1 MNEQLYGRQNLSGK
15 WKLRWADGQ
24 RGSAKLNHLLE
35 TDEDKWMETNVP
47 GEIHEELIKK
57 GLLLEPTEGLNA
69 LSGRWV
75 EECLWSYRT
84 TFMAND
90 EAIGSHS
97 WLYFEGLDYHAKI
110 YLNEELIG
118 EHENFFFPCRIS
130 VAGKLRKE
138 NLLVVVIDSGLFG
151 VAEKSVKGYFEN
163 SADHALHKRI
173 WLRKPQCSFGWD
185 WSTRY
190 VNVGIHKP
198 VSLEWATKARFD
210 EAVILSS
217 INEAMDE
224 GTINLRV
231 FVEGLSELPCKGKLN
246 IQISGNEKSHTFDV
260 EITKG
265 MQRIEAECRID
276 APQLW
281 WPAGH
286 GEQTLYEVTVQLWV
300 VDSKIGE
307 HCKRIG
313 FRKLKIN
320 QDPHPSGGKYFYIE
334 VNGRPTFAK
343 GANFVPADMIFS
355 RADRPRYETL
365 LDRALEANF
374 NFLRVWGGG
383 LYETDDFY
391 ELCDEKGIMVW
402 QDFIFACGAYPTTDA
417 AFMSSVKKEAVYNVR
432 RLAHHPSL
440 VMYCGNNENE
450 WHTFNRENGVLYPDY
465 ALYHHILPRI
475 VQEEDPGRYYQPSS
489 PFSPDHQF
497 PNANLVGDQHP
508 WTVGFKNTDFREY
521 REMIC
526 RFPNEGGILGPT
538 SLQTMNACLTEG
550 QRQVQSFAWQ
560 FHDNGVDSWFPLSA
574 PDRQIREWI
583 GREPRMMSIEE
594 FVYYGGLIQ
603 GEGFKEYIDN
613 FRRRMF
619 DCAAAIFWMY
629 NDCWPAT
636 RSWTII
642 DYYMN
647 RTPAFYPVKRAFQPI
662 SVVIAKEQTLIKV
675 FGINDTDRLWSGE
688 LQYGLFTIAGEYGL
702 DLRIPAEIKPNASV
716 CLAEFDYSQWEN
728 MGISDTVA
736 FAKLSRNGTMDARNR
751 LMLPR
756 FADMNWFAPEIEVQ
770 RDGEFAVFRSHRF
783 AWGVCLDL
791 EGKQPISDNFFD
803 LWPNMEHRLLWS
815 KDQELPKVL
824 FVGNLV
830 GQRN

>member
-1 MNEQLYGRQNLSGK
+1 MSQQIYGRQDLSGK

-24 RGSAKLNHLLE
+24 RGSSKMNHLLE

-47 GEIHEELIKK
+47 GEIHEELIKS
-57 GLLLEPTEGLNA
+57 GFLQEPTEGLNA

-84 TFMAND
+84 TFAAND
-90 EAIGSHS
+90 EAMDGHA

-110 YLNEELIG
+110 YLNEELVG
-118 EHENFFFPCRIS
+118 EHENFYYPCRIA
-130 VAGKLRKE
+130 VTGKLRKE
-138 NLLVVVIDSGLFG
+138 NLLVVIIDSGLFG
-151 VAEKSVKGYFEN
+151 IAEKPMAGYYEN
-163 SADHALHKRI
+163 SYDSALHKRI

-190 VNVGIHKP
+190 VNVGIYKP
-198 VSLEWATKARFD
+198 VSLEWAVKAR
-210 EAVILSS
+210 
-217 INEAMDE
+217 MDE
-224 GTINLRV
+224 VVVLSDVNKTMDQGTINIRA
-231 FVEGLSELPCKGKLN
+231 FVEGLTDLPNQGKL
-246 IQISGNEKSHTFDV
+246 IVKISGNESWKEDMFTFEV
-260 EITKG
+260 GINKG
-265 MQRIEAECRID
+265 MQRLEAECLID
-276 APQLW
+276 SPCLW

-286 GEQTLYEVTVQLWV
+286 GKQELYKVTVQLWV
-300 VDSKIGE
+300 DEIKIGE
-307 HCKRIG
+307 QSKRIG
-313 FRKLKIN
+313 FRKLNIN
-320 QDPHPSGGKYFYIE
+320 QDPHPSGGSYFYIE

-343 GANFVPADMIFS
+343 GANFIPADMIFS
-355 RADRPRYETL
+355 RTDRSRYNTL

-391 ELCDEKGIMVW
+391 ELCDEKGLMVW
-402 QDFIFACGAYPTTDA
+402 QDFIFACAGYPITDA
-417 AFMSSVKKEAVYNVR
+417 AFMNSVKKEAVYNVR

-450 WHTFNRENGVLYPDY
+450 WHTFDLNEGVIYPDY

-497 PNANLVGDQHP
+497 PNADLVGDQHP
-508 WTVGFKNTDFREY
+508 WTVGFENTDFREY
-521 REMIC
+521 REMVC

-538 SLQTMNACLTEG
+538 SLQAMKACLPEG
-550 QRQVQSFAWQ
+550 QEYIPSFAWQ

-583 GREPRMMSIEE
+583 GLDPRKMSIEE

-636 RSWTII
+636 RSWTIV
-642 DYYMN
+642 DYYLN
-647 RTPAFYPVKRAFQPI
+647 RTPAFYPVKRAFQPM
-662 SVVIAKEQTLIKV
+662 SVVVAKENNVIKV
-675 FGINDTDRLWSGE
+675 FGINDTDELWSGA
-688 LQYGLFTIAGEYGL
+688 LRYGLFTIAGEYRM
-702 DLRIPAEIKPNASV
+702 DVSIAVEITPNASV
-716 CLAEFDYSQWEN
+716 CLAEFNYSQWEDA
-728 MGISDTVA
+728 GITDTLA
-736 FAKLSRNGTMDARNR
+736 FAKLSVNGTMEARNR

-756 FADMNWFAPEIEVQ
+756 FVEMNWVTPEIDVF
-770 RDGEFAVFRSHRF
+770 RDREFAVFSSRSF
-783 AWGVCLDL
+783 VWGVCLDL
-791 EGKQPISDNFFD
+791 EGKQALPDNFFD
-803 LWPNMEHRLLWS
+803 LWPGMEYRLLWP
-815 KDQELPKVL
+815 DEQELPKVL
-824 FVGNLV
+824 FVGNL
-830 GQRN
+830 